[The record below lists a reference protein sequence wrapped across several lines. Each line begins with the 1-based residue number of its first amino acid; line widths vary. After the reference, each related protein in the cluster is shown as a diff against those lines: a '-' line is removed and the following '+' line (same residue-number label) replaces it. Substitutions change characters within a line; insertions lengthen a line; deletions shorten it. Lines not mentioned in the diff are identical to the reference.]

1 MDTSDFG
8 HHISSRFNEDLDR
21 LRNSVLAMGG
31 LVESQLQRAVEAV
44 VRGDSEL
51 GLAVARDDQRVDRME
66 IEIDQACSRI
76 IATRQPA
83 AGDLRL
89 IMAIIKAI
97 TDLERIGDEAEKI
110 ATLATRLATM
120 ERPADRYRE
129 LASLAAQVQ
138 EMLRAALDAL
148 ARLDAK
154 AAVQTLAMDEQVDRE
169 YDSITRQCITF
180 MMEDPRTI
188 GRVMNVTWVARSLER
203 IGDHAKNICEYVVY
217 MVHGRDVRHLDQ
229 ARVARELARPTAE
242 GQG

>member
-1 MDTSDFG
+1 MDTSDLG

-51 GLAVARDDQRVDRME
+51 GLEVARDDQRVDRME
-66 IEIDQACSRI
+66 VEIDHACSRI

-120 ERPADRYRE
+120 ERPVDRYRE
-129 LASLAAQVQ
+129 LASLAGQVQ

-188 GRVMNVTWVARSLER
+188 SRVMNVTWVARSLER

-229 ARVARELARPTAE
+229 AKVASEVAGRAAE

>member
-1 MDTSDFG
+1 MDTADLG

-110 ATLATRLATM
+110 ATLAARLATM

-129 LASLAAQVQ
+129 LASLAGHVQ

-148 ARLDAK
+148 ARLDTR
-154 AAVQTLAMDEQVDRE
+154 AAVETLAMDQAIDRE

-188 GRVMNVTWVARSLER
+188 SRVMNVTWVARSLER
-203 IGDHAKNICEYVVY
+203 IGDHAKNICEYVIY
-217 MVHGRDVRHLDQ
+217 MVHGRDVRHLDEQ
-229 ARVARELARPTAE
+229 RVAREFAPGAVD

>member
-1 MDTSDFG
+1 MDTADLG

-110 ATLATRLATM
+110 ATLAARLATM

-129 LASLAAQVQ
+129 LAGLGGHVQ

-148 ARLDAK
+148 ARLDTR
-154 AAVQTLAMDEQVDRE
+154 AAVETLAMDQAIDRE

-188 GRVMNVTWVARSLER
+188 SRVMNVTWVARSLER
-203 IGDHAKNICEYVVY
+203 IGDHTKNICEYVIY
-217 MVHGRDVRHLDQ
+217 MVHGRDVRHLDEQ
-229 ARVARELARPTAE
+229 RVVREFAPGAVD

>member
-1 MDTSDFG
+1 MDTADLG

-110 ATLATRLATM
+110 ATLAARLATM

-129 LASLAAQVQ
+129 LASLAGHVQ

-148 ARLDAK
+148 ARLDTR
-154 AAVQTLAMDEQVDRE
+154 AAVETLAMDQAIDRE

-188 GRVMNVTWVARSLER
+188 SRVMNVTWVARSLER
-203 IGDHAKNICEYVVY
+203 IGDHAKNICEYVIY
-217 MVHGRDVRHLDQ
+217 MVHGRDVRHLDEQ
-229 ARVARELARPTAE
+229 RVAREFAPGVVD

>member
-1 MDTSDFG
+1 MDTADLG

-110 ATLATRLATM
+110 ATLAARLATM

-129 LASLAAQVQ
+129 LASLAGHVQ

-148 ARLDAK
+148 ARLDTR
-154 AAVQTLAMDEQVDRE
+154 AAIETLAMDKAIDRE

-188 GRVMNVTWVARSLER
+188 SRVMNVTWVARSLER
-203 IGDHAKNICEYVVY
+203 IGDHAKNICEYVIY
-217 MVHGRDVRHLDQ
+217 MVHGRDVRHLDEQ
-229 ARVARELARPTAE
+229 RVAREFAPDAVD